1 MEPTKVICPCCG
13 AEFALPENEHFA
25 AGIAIGK
32 DSGLGTIQL
41 PLDKEG
47 EKTPK
52 GTNKAEARLEALR
65 AAGVDTSGLFSLKG
79 AAGEGLLVRTG
90 EDGRPEIVPDDDPI
104 FNAILRGG
112 TIPERRLFRRWIMA
126 QIFRTSAKDRDGFNK
141 YVSSRDC
148 RYAFSML
155 LDEMTAQQKMK
166 GKDKENYKMRNRWF
180 NAELVAQ
187 MFADYKKKLTALV
200 QCSPAQYDKEKMDCL
215 HTIEGKIYS
224 TLELNS
230 ILDAIDTLTCQVMAK
245 PGTCVGAIKEF
256 MSLMP
261 ARKLKTAKAWKDA
274 FKGAGAYFTLR
285 NLILFHGCVLHD
297 SNQKPIIPEM
307 SLARLESLA
316 AKYSKGNGWKLL
328 SRLFQEIDLNGIDIN
343 AKRAEWAE
351 NARLRKE
358 LSKEK

>member
-47 EKTPK
+47 GQAPK

-90 EDGRPEIVPDDDPI
+90 EDGIPEIVPDDDPI

-126 QIFRTSAKDRDGFNK
+126 QIFRTIAKDRDGFNK

-155 LDEMTAQQKMK
+155 LDEMTAQQKMQ
-166 GKDKENYKMRNRWF
+166 GKDKENYEMRNRWF
-180 NAELVAQ
+180 NTRLVIT
-187 MFADYKKKLTALV
+187 MFEDYRKKLERIRNHAPSRYLPDIDA
-200 QCSPAQYDKEKMDCL
+200 CCL
-215 HTIEGKIYS
+215 FINNKPYS
-224 TLELNS
+224 VDEINN
-230 ILDAIDTLTCQVMAK
+230 ILDNIGELMEQVQYH
-245 PGTCVGAIKEF
+245 PGTTVGAIKEF
-256 MSLMP
+256 ISLMP
-261 ARKLKTAKAWKDA
+261 DKSIKPAKEWKDA
-274 FKGAGAYFTLR
+274 YKGAGAYFTLR
-285 NLILFHGCVLHD
+285 NMILFHGCVLHD
-297 SNQKPIIPEM
+297 SNSNAFNPEE
-307 SLARLESLA
+307 SLARLENLA
-316 AKYSKGNGWKLL
+316 TKYSKGNGWKLL

-351 NARLRKE
+351 AARLRKE
-358 LSKEK
+358 LKKK